1 MSLASPAPGKVQVA
15 PTRLRHTAA
24 KLIGREDDLKR
35 LDDAWGNP
43 HTNVVVVRAFGG
55 MGKTSLVAAWM
66 ADSAAEDWRGA
77 ERVFDW
83 TFYSQGTDEH
93 RQASSDTFIQAA
105 LEFCGEAELAAS
117 PASPWDKGAKLAERV
132 AARRTLL
139 VLDGLEPL
147 QYPPGPM
154 EGRLRDPAMEALL
167 KGLARQNAGLC
178 VVTTR
183 EKVTDLQP
191 HYGRTADDFELLRL
205 TDAAGAALLHD
216 CGARRAGPRELAP
229 DDDELKTA
237 SRELRGHGLTLMLVG
252 QYLRLVERSDI
263 RRRDTLR
270 LAEAEREYQLDATR
284 PYGHA
289 FKAMAA
295 YERWLGGKEESGRT
309 KEEGQRMLAAL
320 RLLGLFDRPASA
332 DCLAALRSE
341 PPIAGLTEPL
351 VGLSDREWRLVLGRL
366 SDINLLTVQADGGV
380 DAHPLLREYFA
391 ERMKDEGGRMNVGEE
406 DPSFRVPSS
415 SFREAHGRLYE
426 FLCKTTP
433 DKPQPTLEDLQPLYQ
448 AVAHGCQA
456 GRQQEACEK
465 VYWERISRGREAYV
479 VKKLGAFGAD
489 LGAVACFFE
498 LPWSRVSPALTE
510 GDQAWLLGQ
519 AAFRLRALGRL
530 TEALEPMRTN
540 LKMRVDREEWQH
552 APSSASNLS
561 ELELTLGELLGETS
575 GAVHDAEQSVA
586 FADLG
591 KDEFWRLA
599 ARTALADA
607 LHQAGRSGEALALF
621 REAEQMQAQ
630 WQPQYPLLYSLR
642 GFRYCDLLLAD
653 AERAAWQCSHHAPR
667 DDGGRTKDSPLVRD
681 DLAGEG
687 GARGRVHLAERDG
700 YIAACDAVIERAM
713 QTRRWAK
720 QNSVSLLDIALQHLT
735 LGRAGLYRA
744 ILDVGESLRDSQPV
758 SESPDLV
765 TAQRHLDAAL
775 TGVRRAGTQEF
786 IVRGLLT
793 HAWLRFLLGEVDG
806 ARAELDEAWEIAER
820 GPMPLHIADIHLHR
834 ARLFRDQDALAA
846 AQRLIARHAYHRRDP
861 ELADAQAASEANA
874 MIKGDI

>member
-1 MSLASPAPGKVQVA
+1 MSLASPAPGTVQVA
-15 PTRLRHTAA
+15 PTRLRHTAE

-35 LDDAWGNP
+35 LDDAWDNP

-66 ADSAAEDWRGA
+66 AESAARDWRGA

-83 TFYSQGTDEH
+83 TFYSQGTDEQ
-93 RQASSDTFIQAA
+93 RQASSDTFIKAA
-105 LEFCGEAELAAS
+105 LEFFGEAELAAS
-117 PASPWDKGAKLAERV
+117 PASPWDKGAKLAELV

-154 EGRLRDPAMEALL
+154 EGRLRDPAIETLL
-167 KGLARQNAGLC
+167 KGLAQQNAGLC

-183 EKVTDLQP
+183 EKVTDLAP
-191 HYGRTADDFELLRL
+191 NYGRTADDFELLRL
-205 TDAAGAALLHD
+205 TDVAGAALLHD

-229 DDDELKTA
+229 DDAELQEA

-252 QYLRLVERSDI
+252 QYLRLVERGDI
-263 RRRDTLR
+263 RRRDTMR
-270 LAEAEREYQLDATR
+270 LAEAEREYQLDGTR
-284 PYGHA
+284 AYGHA

-295 YERWLGGKEESGRT
+295 YERWLGGKVESGRG

-332 DCLAALRSE
+332 GCLAALRTE

-351 VGLSDREWRLVLGRL
+351 VGLNEREWRLVLGRL
-366 SDINLLTVQADGGV
+366 SDINLLTVQADGSV

-391 ERMKDEGGRMNVGEE
+391 ERMNHKGDRMNVGDE

-426 FLCKTTP
+426 YLCKTTP
-433 DKPQPTLEDLQPLYQ
+433 DRPQPTLEDLQPLYQ

-456 GRQQEACEK
+456 GRQQETCDK

-479 VKKLGAFGAD
+479 VRKLGAFGAD

-498 LPWSRVSPALTE
+498 PPWSRVSPALTE
-510 GDQAWLLGQ
+510 GDQAWLLNE

-530 TEALEPMRTN
+530 TEALEPMRAGLEGAVRLEDWKN
-540 LKMRVDREEWQH
+540 
-552 APSSASNLS
+552 AAIYSGNLS
-561 ELELTLGELLGETS
+561 ELELTLGETS
-575 GAVHDAEQSVA
+575 GAVHSAEQSVA
-586 FADLG
+586 FADRSG
-591 KDEFWRLA
+591 DEGQRMIN
-599 ARTALADA
+599 RTTLADA
-607 LHQAGRSGEALALF
+607 RHQAGRSAEALALF
-621 REAEQMQAQ
+621 REAEQMQARR
-630 WQPQYPLLYSLR
+630 QPQYPLLYSLG

-700 YIAACDAVIERAM
+700 YIAACDAVIERAT
-713 QTRRWAK
+713 QALQWAE
-720 QNSVSLLDIALQHLT
+720 QNNVAILDIALQHLT

-758 SESPDLV
+758 SESPEHV

-775 TGVRRAGTQEF
+775 TGLRRGGRQDYLPRA
-786 IVRGLLT
+786 LLT
-793 HAWLRFLLGEVDG
+793 HAWLRFLLGDADG

-846 AQRLIARHAYHRRDP
+846 AQRLIAHHAYHRRDE
-861 ELADAQAASEANA
+861 ELADAKRALLGQA
-874 MIKGDI
+874 